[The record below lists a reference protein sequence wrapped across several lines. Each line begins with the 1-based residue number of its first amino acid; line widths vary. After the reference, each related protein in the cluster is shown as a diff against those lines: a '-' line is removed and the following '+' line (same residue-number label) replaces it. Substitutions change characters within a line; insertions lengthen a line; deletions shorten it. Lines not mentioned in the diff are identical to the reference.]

1 MQRPWLSAAGVS
13 THVGIAAMGLLLLIH
28 PAILH
33 AGAKLTGF
41 TVTPGPVASTAAP
54 PKILPVSTV
63 KGAAISAGSVLCGI
77 DGIFSDG
84 YEGTFTPVAQLSGGF
99 ASPGLTQDITGT
111 GTLNVTIATS
121 GTTSDAA
128 VDVTGTFTGPVNT
141 GIAVN
146 GVAGF
151 TAGGKFVVPN
161 VPLVAGS
168 NTLNVTATI
177 IPGTTVTASGSITQS
192 GTATPITVAT
202 DRTLGYAPFTETF
215 NYLIG
220 TLAGNAT
227 ISSVAIDFRGIGSND
242 YNGTLTG
249 APASYAYSTPGLYLA
264 QFQFTDSNSV
274 DYTIHRAVLVQDIA
288 VQRGMLCDVYG
299 YLQDR
304 LNAQDATGASNVF
317 QPADRT
323 TWLNYFTA
331 LGSNMPTA
339 AAQLGVIVNGV
350 LSPDFVDLLLVQD
363 NLTTQTRSGFPLR
376 MTQSGD
382 GVWRISEM

>member
-1 MQRPWLSAAGVS
+1 MQRSYLDFGLGMVLASA
-13 THVGIAAMGLLLLIH
+13 LL
-28 PAILH
+28 
-33 AGAKLTGF
+33 
-41 TVTPGPVASTAAP
+41 AS
-54 PKILPVSTV
+54 
-63 KGAAISAGSVLCGI
+63 GSLQAQEFCGI
-77 DGIFSDG
+77 DDIFNNG
-84 YEGTFTPVAQLSGGF
+84 FETPAFVATSQLPGGSMS
-99 ASPGLTQDITGT
+99 AGLTQDITGT
-111 GTLNVTIATS
+111 GTLSVTLATS

-128 VDVTGTFTGPVNT
+128 VDVTGTFNGPVNT

-177 IPGTTVTASGSITQS
+177 LPGATATTSGSITQS
-192 GTATPITVAT
+192 GTATPIVVAV
-202 DRTLGYAPFTETF
+202 DRTLGYAPFTESF

-227 ISSVAIDFRGIGSND
+227 INNLAIDFRGIGSND
-242 YNGTLTG
+242 YSGTLAS
-249 APASYAYSTPGLYLA
+249 APTSFAYTTPGLYLA
-264 QFQFTDSNSV
+264 QFQFTDSNNV
-274 DYTIHRAVLVQDIA
+274 VYTIYRAVLVQDIV

-299 YLQDR
+299 YLKDR
-304 LNAQDATGASNVF
+304 LNTQDANGAANVF

-323 TWLNYFTA
+323 TWLDFFDA

-350 LSPDFVDLLLVQD
+350 MSPDFVDLLLVQD
-363 NLTTQTRSGFPLR
+363 NATAQTRSGFPLR